1 MPNELGGIG
10 ASERATFERSDLS
23 SLSPRCQSHRTL
35 AVGIVE
41 LVTRVGHETER
52 ERRRVRDGG
61 KKRAQKARVRKPSIS
76 LLTRTDDR
84 LEERHSG
91 PGRVG
96 ATCHGEE
103 SGTQGAAPVDV
114 GRQTPRGAEV
124 SVHVPE

>member
-1 MPNELGGIG
+1 MVVKNE
-10 ASERATFERSDLS
+10 
-23 SLSPRCQSHRTL
+23 
-35 AVGIVE
+35 V
-41 LVTRVGHETER
+41 
-52 ERRRVRDGG
+52 
-61 KKRAQKARVRKPSIS
+61 QKARVRKPSIS

-96 ATCHGEE
+96 VTCHGEE

-124 SVHVPE
+124 SVHVPERGGELERAGTLLYAPVNGSIM